1 MGAPGSTPGVEDGD
15 GWQRNKDPPRCR
27 CSLVTKTVMM
37 APLPPQAG
45 WFEEVHLVTKTVMMA
60 PLPPQA
66 GWFEE
71 VQRFRGEII
80 MPTSLVVLAKRAHAL
95 MVLFLN
101 FSLERACTH
110 KYKLN

>member
-45 WFEEVHLVTKTVMMA
+45 WVNPDTRVSNRYAEV
-60 PLPPQA
+60 
-66 GWFEE
+66 
-71 VQRFRGEII
+71 
-80 MPTSLVVLAKRAHAL
+80 
-95 MVLFLN
+95 
-101 FSLERACTH
+101 
-110 KYKLN
+110 